1 MSFETKVNYTSTL
14 EWYIYIKRTFGR
26 RNNRQKAKMVVEIQL
41 FDLFL
46 LHPPSLH
53 CPIWTFRTIFQL
65 VPSSKSSSRSRN
77 DRSSFFFQMIE
88 HNTDTIFDRFSKESH
103 NYAATNFQIYTIY
116 FLSLSESSYPI
127 GTRANLA
134 YASGN
139 MPYPVS
145 SLAHKS
151 SAMKTETISSLR
163 SASYETCICILP
175 VTCFSFAICS

>member
-14 EWYIYIKRTFGR
+14 ELLDEGTIGK
-26 RNNRQKAKMVVEIQL
+26 RQKWSSSRFNCSTSSFFIRQVY
-41 FDLFL
+41 
-46 LHPPSLH
+46 
-53 CPIWTFRTIFQL
+53 PIWTFRTIFQL

-139 MPYPVS
+139 VPYPVS